1 MVFSPGCLQCI
12 GVGACLDGAV
22 PRWAGYDAAPSPY
35 RAPSTGGR
43 STNGPCGTYWYARND
58 TSPSPKTLAS
68 AGEQDLGTFQH
79 SAQCITCNDTKIQ
92 RLLYRLDYF

>member
-35 RAPSTGGR
+35 RAFSTGGG
-43 STNGPCGTYWYARND
+43 STNGPYGTYWYARND

-79 SAQCITCNDTKIQ
+79 SAQCITCNDIKIQ
-92 RLLYRLDYF
+92 RVYPLDYF